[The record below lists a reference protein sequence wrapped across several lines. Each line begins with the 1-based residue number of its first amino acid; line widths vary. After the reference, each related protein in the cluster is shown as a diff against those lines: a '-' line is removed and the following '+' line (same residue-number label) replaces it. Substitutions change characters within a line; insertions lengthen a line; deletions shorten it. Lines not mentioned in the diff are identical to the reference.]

1 MADNKPIGMDVPGFD
16 VLQNAVVELL
26 NSYPGLNG
34 REITFGGLTEG
45 SGISVETDSGA
56 LVRSEITD
64 IVGGVYRECQFP
76 FYVVHR
82 GDTSTERQ
90 RLLVTE
96 FLTNLGAWICRDPV
110 TIGGVEHRLSEYPA
124 LTGGRTIIN
133 ISRSNNYALAPNS
146 NGTQDWVLPV
156 TVAYTHE
163 FTKI

>member
-1 MADNKPIGMDVPGFD
+1 MADNKILKEDVRGFD
-16 VLQNAVVELL
+16 VLQKAVVELL
-26 NSYPGLNG
+26 NSYPGLDG
-34 REITFGGLTEG
+34 REITFGGLTEDG
-45 SGISVETDSGA
+45 GIAVQTDSGT
-56 LVRSEITD
+56 LVRSEIHD
-64 IVGGVYRECQFP
+64 ITGGVYRECQFP
-76 FYVVHR
+76 FYVVYR

-96 FLTNLGAWICRDPV
+96 FLTNLGAWICCEPV

-133 ISRSNNYALAPNS
+133 IDPSNNYALIPNE

-163 FTKI
+163 FTKT